1 MTRDQFLL
9 LLNGMGV
16 NNNDSVPNNSNQRSN
31 RQGNQRSN
39 RQGNQRNQQGN
50 QRNQSNSQPDNNNF
64 IMEKEEEVLEEYQ
77 PDHVSDIEWDDMLED
92 SHEHIV
98 HRLYI
103 KLNEIGYSIVSSLN
117 LIQYDREFIE
127 KLENVIISTFGLFQD

>member
-1 MTRDQFLL
+1 
-9 LLNGMGV
+9 MGV
-16 NNNDSVPNNSNQRSN
+16 NNDSVPNNSNQRSN

-39 RQGNQRNQQGN
+39 RQGNQRNQQGH
-50 QRNQSNSQPDNNNF
+50 QRNQPNSQPDNNNF
-64 IMEKEEEVLEEYQ
+64 NMEKEEEVWEEYQ
-77 PDHVSDIEWDDMLED
+77 PDHVSDNEWDDMLED

-98 HRLYI
+98 QRLYI